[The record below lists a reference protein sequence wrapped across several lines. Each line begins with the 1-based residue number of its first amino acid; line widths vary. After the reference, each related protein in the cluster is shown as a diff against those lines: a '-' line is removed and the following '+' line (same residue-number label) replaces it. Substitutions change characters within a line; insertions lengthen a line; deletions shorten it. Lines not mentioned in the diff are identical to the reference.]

1 VHKVHKD
8 IRVIKV
14 IRVTKGKT
22 EQMLVKVPK
31 VMMVH
36 KGHKDIRVIR
46 DTKET

>member
-1 VHKVHKD
+1 MHKD

-14 IRVTKGKT
+14 IKDTKGKT
-22 EQMLVKVPK
+22 ELMLVKVPK

-36 KGHKDIRVIR
+36 KEHKDIKVIR

>member
-1 VHKVHKD
+1 MLREHKD
-8 IRVIKV
+8 TRDTRVIK
-14 IRVTKGKT
+14 VTKGKT
-22 EQMLVKVPK
+22 ELMLVRVPK